1 MFDNHKLISHQ
12 VFIYGARLCS
22 IDSLYIYIYT
32 CCIYIY
38 IVKTTPAPAAAAATT
53 PVLSLSNGSETSR
66 NVEPWSRG
74 HLKKSFARCWRTT
87 LRFKSN
93 KQPPRFQQEAER
105 GWRRWR
111 TNLPKG
117 VWIKQG
123 APRSAVLRP
132 GLCPVDLAKT

>member
-12 VFIYGARLCS
+12 VFIYWARLCR
-22 IDSLYIYIYT
+22 IDSFYLYIHVRY
-32 CCIYIY
+32 IYIY
-38 IVKTTPAPAAAAATT
+38 IVKTTAAAATT
-53 PVLSLSNGSETSR
+53 PVLEPIQPIRDISQCRTLESSYEDTCKNPSQGVGERQGSSPT
-66 NVEPWSRG
+66 
-74 HLKKSFARCWRTT
+74 
-87 LRFKSN
+87 

-111 TNLPKG
+111 SNLPKS
-117 VWIKQG
+117 VWIKHG